1 MDKHQEQ
8 LLGSA
13 LAKQAKKDGH
23 VAGLPKGDNKPT
35 RREIA
40 LRDARNAK
48 IVLDVI
54 LAEAPNALT
63 TTGIQKRLDRRAGRT
78 LSYDRILRALKQ
90 LKALG
95 KIQSESRAHVEYYE
109 IPFRPLGDA
118 ETNTATPFFET
129 ARATR

>member
-1 MDKHQEQ
+1 M
-8 LLGSA
+8 A
-13 LAKQAKKDGH
+13 RQAKKDGH

-48 IVLDVI
+48 IVFDI
-54 LAEAPNALT
+54 IQNAPVSVT
-63 TTGIQKRLDRRAGRT
+63 TSGIQRLMAMRPGEN

-95 KIQSESRAHVEYYE
+95 KIHSEHRAHVEYYE
-109 IPFRPLGDA
+109 IPFRPLGDTEA
-118 ETNTATPFFET
+118 NTATSFFET
-129 ARATR
+129 TRASR